1 MFLLNRIKLET
12 VKDKYLLLLLKSWF
26 NIIPNEHDSN
36 HKLLESTSR
45 MLNNLEISKIMT
57 FEFDFNFSRNPVQI
71 SQRIN
76 GGKVIYHSQGY
87 SRVSHKRCNYAV
99 KLRDNNNLF
108 VFGFIKYFIKINNII
123 LVAVTKLKI
132 IGNIIDKIGGRTS
145 NALIGLKN
153 SGVFN
158 QFFSDVK
165 EIKDELFFFDS
176 SKLISKCILLKTNKA
191 NKYLISE
198 FIIGDEHE

>member
-1 MFLLNRIKLET
+1 MS
-12 VKDKYLLLLLKSWF
+12 YLPRL
-26 NIIPNEHDSN
+26 
-36 HKLLESTSR
+36 
-45 MLNNLEISKIMT
+45 SKI
-57 FEFDFNFSRNPVQI
+57 DQDDLSSKIKQ
-71 SQRIN
+71 
-76 GGKVIYHSQGY
+76 
-87 SRVSHKRCNYAV
+87 VSHKRCNYAV
-99 KLRDNNNLF
+99 KFRGNNNLF
-108 VFGFIKYFIKINNII
+108 EFGFIKYFLKIDNRV

-165 EIKDELFFFDS
+165 ETKDVLFFYDS
-176 SKLISKCILLKTNKA
+176 SKLVSKCILLKTNKA

-198 FIIGDEHE
+198 FIINDEHE

>member
-1 MFLLNRIKLET
+1 
-12 VKDKYLLLLLKSWF
+12 
-26 NIIPNEHDSN
+26 
-36 HKLLESTSR
+36 
-45 MLNNLEISKIMT
+45 MT

>member
-1 MFLLNRIKLET
+1 
-12 VKDKYLLLLLKSWF
+12 
-26 NIIPNEHDSN
+26 
-36 HKLLESTSR
+36 
-45 MLNNLEISKIMT
+45 MT

-145 NALIGLKN
+145 NALIGLK
-153 SGVFN
+153 
-158 QFFSDVK
+158 
-165 EIKDELFFFDS
+165 
-176 SKLISKCILLKTNKA
+176 KLRCV
-191 NKYLISE
+191 
-198 FIIGDEHE
+198 

>member
-1 MFLLNRIKLET
+1 M
-12 VKDKYLLLLLKSWF
+12 LLL
-26 NIIPNEHDSN
+26 
-36 HKLLESTSR
+36 
-45 MLNNLEISKIMT
+45 
-57 FEFDFNFSRNPVQI
+57 
-71 SQRIN
+71 
-76 GGKVIYHSQGY
+76 
-87 SRVSHKRCNYAV
+87 V
-99 KLRDNNNLF
+99 K
-108 VFGFIKYFIKINNII
+108 
-123 LVAVTKLKI
+123 
-132 IGNIIDKIGGRTS
+132 
-145 NALIGLKN
+145 KN